1 MINSLIANKSFKDKV
16 KSLIKY
22 FIFILPL
29 FSILISFL
37 QHDLNIWGNYEQFFF
52 HSDAVHFNGISKN
65 ILTWKGNFTDWLLPG
80 APRYFPTFILTFI
93 IAFLTKNYFLTQII
107 FLIAQ
112 AIIFNLLFV
121 IILDVFLQRD
131 HSTLLV
137 GIFNLFLIFF
147 LHFPPFNYMFMAD
160 HHFGTF
166 INMLISLT
174 FILKLKTDKYYW
186 IIILNFMFFLFTFSN
201 PIFLI
206 LFILPLIIRN
216 IILSNRFSFNFVNN
230 FSFLIVSLIAIYLKK
245 IIYSHLNCSSCNPT
259 YQNVDTITFDNI
271 IVSLYHIKEF
281 FLTHSKALQNF
292 FVSLSLALPL
302 IFLLLKF
309 KKKQLKDLSEKKLT
323 IFIILFFSAIFTISS
338 FTFLN
343 LNPQFRHLYTL
354 YFSGFI
360 YIPLVF
366 HKAISKFLKAFYSKV
381 LICIFSLSF
390 FLSAKNIDL
399 DKNLNFDFYPEEI
412 KYIDSI
418 LNELNL
424 QNGIAI
430 FSIANKLTFF
440 SKRELKIIPHH
451 TIKPLHWNI
460 NKKWIK
466 SGKPEFIINMNPK
479 LFGYSYKKIFT
490 YKDIEV
496 YIL

>member
-1 MINSLIANKSFKDKV
+1 
-16 KSLIKY
+16 
-22 FIFILPL
+22 
-29 FSILISFL
+29 
-37 QHDLNIWGNYEQFFF
+37 
-52 HSDAVHFNGISKN
+52 
-65 ILTWKGNFTDWLLPG
+65 
-80 APRYFPTFILTFI
+80 
-93 IAFLTKNYFLTQII
+93 
-107 FLIAQ
+107 
-112 AIIFNLLFV
+112 
-121 IILDVFLQRD
+121 
-131 HSTLLV
+131 
-137 GIFNLFLIFF
+137 
-147 LHFPPFNYMFMAD
+147 
-160 HHFGTF
+160 
-166 INMLISLT
+166 
-174 FILKLKTDKYYW
+174 
-186 IIILNFMFFLFTFSN
+186 
-201 PIFLI
+201 
-206 LFILPLIIRN
+206 
-216 IILSNRFSFNFVNN
+216 
-230 FSFLIVSLIAIYLKK
+230 VSLIAIYLKK

-479 LFGYSYKKIFT
+479 LFGYSYKK
-490 YKDIEV
+490 
-496 YIL
+496 